1 MSEQLDLFIERQR
14 YRYWDVLDEMP
25 DGWVIDKTAGSP
37 LASSVF
43 ITNGKSPI
51 SGQQKRAIL
60 RVNPISETSNKP
72 SIDHPRQPSKKDC
85 NTDSEEDPLFPAK
98 SVNDL
103 ARLKFKEQILKEIMF
118 DFMVC
123 EIEGWD
129 KMEYLNGLKEMLNGI
144 KTK

>member
-1 MSEQLDLFIERQR
+1 MSNSKQK
-14 YRYWDVLDEMP
+14 YRYWYILDELP
-25 DGWVIDKTAGSP
+25 NGWVIDNTAGSP
-37 LASSVF
+37 APRTVF
-43 ITNGKSPI
+43 ITNGKSPL

-60 RVNPISETSNKP
+60 RVNPISETSDKP

-85 NTDSEEDPLFPAK
+85 STDSEEDPLFPAK
-98 SVNDL
+98 SANDL
-103 ARLKFKEQILKEIMF
+103 ARLKFKEQILKEIIF

>member
-1 MSEQLDLFIERQR
+1 MSEQLDLFNGKQR

-25 DGWVIDKTAGSP
+25 EGWVIDKTAGSP
-37 LASSVF
+37 LARSVF

-60 RVNPISETSNKP
+60 RIKP
-72 SIDHPRQPSKKDC
+72 RGFRSPSSTTTAIIKE
-85 NTDSEEDPLFPAK
+85 DSFEDEDEEYVFPAK
-98 SVNDL
+98 SVNEL
-103 ARLKFKEQILKEIMF
+103 ARARVKEQLLKDIMF

>member
-1 MSEQLDLFIERQR
+1 MSRQLDLFNGKQR

-25 DGWVIDKTAGSP
+25 EGWVIDKTAGSP
-37 LASSVF
+37 LARSVF
-43 ITNGKSPI
+43 ITNDKSPI

-60 RVNPISETSNKP
+60 RIKP
-72 SIDHPRQPSKKDC
+72 RGFRSPSSTTKAIIKED
-85 NTDSEEDPLFPAK
+85 NVEDEDEEYVFPAK
-98 SVNDL
+98 SVNEL
-103 ARLKFKEQILKEIMF
+103 ARARFKEQLLKDIMF

>member
-37 LASSVF
+37 LARSVF
-43 ITNGKSPI
+43 ITNGKSPV
-51 SGQQKRAIL
+51 SGQHKRAIL
-60 RVNPISETSNKP
+60 KVKPTIRKEDKPVLDSKSDNYKSNEPEK
-72 SIDHPRQPSKKDC
+72 
-85 NTDSEEDPLFPAK
+85 EYVFPAK
-98 SVNDL
+98 SVNEL
-103 ARLKFKEQILKEIMF
+103 ARARFKEQILKDIMF

>member
-60 RVNPISETSNKP
+60 RVKPTASTQDKTSTAYFKQ
-72 SIDHPRQPSKKDC
+72 SGKEGC
-85 NTDSEEDPLFPAK
+85 EDSEEDPPFPAK

-123 EIEGWD
+123 EMEGWD

>member
-1 MSEQLDLFIERQR
+1 MSKQLDLFIKRQR
-14 YRYWDVLDEMP
+14 YRYWEILDEIP

-60 RVNPISETSNKP
+60 RVRPIGRTSDKP
-72 SIDHPRQPSKKDC
+72 SIGHPKQSNKEDC
-85 NTDSEEDPLFPAK
+85 TDSEEDPPFPAK

-103 ARLKFKEQILKEIMF
+103 ARLKFKEQLLKEIMF
-118 DFMVC
+118 DLMVC
-123 EIEGWD
+123 KIEGWD
-129 KMEYLNGLKEMLNGI
+129 KKEYINELKELINGI
-144 KTK
+144 KTD

>member
-1 MSEQLDLFIERQR
+1 MSEQLDLFNGKQR

-25 DGWVIDKTAGSP
+25 EGWVIDKTAGSP
-37 LASSVF
+37 LARSVF

-60 RVNPISETSNKP
+60 RIKP
-72 SIDHPRQPSKKDC
+72 RGFRSPSSTTTAIIKE
-85 NTDSEEDPLFPAK
+85 DSVEDEDEEYVFPAK
-98 SVNDL
+98 SVNEL
-103 ARLKFKEQILKEIMF
+103 ARARVKEQLLKDIMF